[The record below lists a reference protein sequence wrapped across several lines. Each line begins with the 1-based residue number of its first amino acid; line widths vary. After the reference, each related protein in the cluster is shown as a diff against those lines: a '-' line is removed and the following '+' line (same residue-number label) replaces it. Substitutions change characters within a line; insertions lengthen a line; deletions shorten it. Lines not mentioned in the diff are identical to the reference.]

1 MFLYHAVDD
10 LFDTGNAQF
19 IINELFYKLV
29 ICTGSLSIKFMI
41 GYLKK
46 DFKFRFFFLLASI
59 SMGFYLYFNLYEDG
73 VFIRIDDIYSFKSVY
88 I

>member
-1 MFLYHAVDD
+1 M
-10 LFDTGNAQF
+10 
-19 IINELFYKLV
+19 
-29 ICTGSLSIKFMI
+29 CTGSLSIKFMI

-73 VFIRIDDIYSFKSVY
+73 IFIGIDDIYSFKAVY
-88 I
+88 IFIFSTVCIFIPWHLFDKE